1 VEHVGGRLAVEP
13 LEPITPEVTVPVDT
27 SGFRG
32 AFAYFLYFTRQRP
45 LFVLGLVIVLLSLI
59 AAAVG
64 PVLVPYNP
72 TKATMDI
79 TEPPS
84 RQHLMGTDASGYD
97 VFSRVVAATR
107 IDLFIA
113 LAATVISMLIGTPL
127 GGIAG
132 FWSSSKGIA
141 RRVSE
146 LILRLMDIIQ
156 SFPVFILALALVAV
170 SGPSARNV
178 IIGIAFVNIPVFL
191 RLTRSAVLTT
201 QHRAFVDAARVS
213 GNSDLRIIFRHVLP
227 NSLAP
232 ALVNASVTVGWS
244 ILLTAGLSFVGAG
257 VRPPTPEWGAI
268 IAQGSEQMVSGKWWI
283 SAFPGLAL
291 ALTVFGYAVVGDGL
305 RTFLDPTKRV

>member
-1 VEHVGGRLAVEP
+1 MQSVGGPAAAESITAQAVEHADSGGE
-13 LEPITPEVTVPVDT
+13 
-27 SGFRG
+27 RG
-32 AFAYFLYFTRQRP
+32 EARYFLYFTRQRP
-45 LFVLGLVIVLLSLI
+45 LFIFGLFVVFLSLV
-59 AAAVG
+59 AAVIG
-64 PVLVPYNP
+64 PLVVPYDP
-72 TKATMDI
+72 IRATMDI
-79 TEPPS
+79 LQSPS
-84 RQHLMGTDASGYD
+84 RAHPMGTDASGSD
-97 VFSRVVAATR
+97 VFSRVVAAIR
-107 IDLFIA
+107 IDLVIA
-113 LAATVISMLIGTPL
+113 LTATAISMLIGTPL
-127 GGIAG
+127 GGLAG
-132 FWSSSKGIA
+132 FWSSSRGVT
-141 RRVSE
+141 RWVSE
-146 LILRLMDIIQ
+146 LLLRLMDIIQ

-213 GNSDLRIIFRHVLP
+213 GNSDLGIVFRHVLP

-268 IAQGSEQMVSGKWWI
+268 IAQGSEQLVSGKWWI
-283 SAFPGLAL
+283 SLFPGLAL

-305 RTFLDPTKRV
+305 RNFLDPTKRA

>member
-1 VEHVGGRLAVEP
+1 MEHVGGRLAVEP
-13 LEPITPEVTVPVDT
+13 ILPDLQTPVD
-27 SGFRG
+27 SRGFQGEFR
-32 AFAYFLYFTRQRP
+32 YFVHFTRHRA
-45 LFVLGLVIVLLSLI
+45 LFSFGLAVVLLSLV
-59 AAAVG
+59 AAAIG
-64 PVLVPYNP
+64 PLVVPYDP
-72 TKATMDI
+72 IKATMDI
-79 TEPPS
+79 TQPPS

-107 IDLFIA
+107 IDLVIA
-113 LAATVISMLIGTPL
+113 LAATAVSMLVGTPL

-132 FWSSSKGIA
+132 FWSSTKGFT

-213 GNSDLRIIFRHVLP
+213 GNSDLGIVFRHVLP

-257 VRPPTPEWGAI
+257 VRPPAPEWGAI

-283 SAFPGLAL
+283 SAFPGLVL
-291 ALTVFGYAVVGDGL
+291 AITVFGYAVVGDGL

>member
-1 VEHVGGRLAVEP
+1 MAMQQVGGPLAVELHSP
-13 LEPITPEVTVPVDT
+13 EAAVPIDT
-27 SGFRG
+27 SGYRGEFR
-32 AFAYFLYFTRQRP
+32 YFLYFARQRR
-45 LFVLGLVIVLLSLI
+45 LFIFGMVVVLLSLI
-59 AAAVG
+59 TAAAG
-64 PVLVPYNP
+64 PNVVPYVP

-79 TEPPS
+79 TQPPS

-97 VFSRVVAATR
+97 VFSRVMAATR
-107 IDLFIA
+107 IDLVIA
-113 LAATVISMLIGTPL
+113 LAATAISMLIGTPL
-127 GGIAG
+127 GGLAG
-132 FWSSSKGIA
+132 FWSSSKGIT

-213 GNSDLRIIFRHVLP
+213 GNSDLGIVYRHVLP

>member
-1 VEHVGGRLAVEP
+1 MAMQQVGGPLAVE
-13 LEPITPEVTVPVDT
+13 LLSPEAAVPVDT
-27 SGFRG
+27 SGYRGEFR
-32 AFAYFLYFTRQRP
+32 YFLYFARQRS
-45 LFVLGLVIVLLSLI
+45 LFIFGMVVVLISLV
-59 AAAVG
+59 AAAAG
-64 PVLVPYNP
+64 PNVVPYDP

-79 TEPPS
+79 TQPPS

-107 IDLFIA
+107 IDLVIA
-113 LAATVISMLIGTPL
+113 LAATAISMAIGTPL
-127 GGIAG
+127 GGLAG
-132 FWSSSKGIA
+132 FWSSSKGIT
-141 RRVSE
+141 RRASE

-213 GNSDLRIIFRHVLP
+213 GNSDLGIVFRHVLP

>member
-1 VEHVGGRLAVEP
+1 MEHVGGRLAVEP
-13 LEPITPEVTVPVDT
+13 ISPDFPASVD
-27 SGFRG
+27 SRGFQGEFR
-32 AFAYFLYFTRQRP
+32 YFVHFTRQRVLFSFG
-45 LFVLGLVIVLLSLI
+45 LFVVLLSLV
-59 AAAVG
+59 AAVIG
-64 PVLVPYNP
+64 PLVVPYDP

-79 TEPPS
+79 TQPPS

-107 IDLFIA
+107 IDLVIA
-113 LAATVISMLIGTPL
+113 LAATAISMLVGTPL
-127 GGIAG
+127 GGLAG
-132 FWSSSKGIA
+132 FWSSSKGFT

-170 SGPSARNV
+170 SGANARNV

-191 RLTRSAVLTT
+191 RLTRSSVLTT

-213 GNSDLRIIFRHVLP
+213 GNSDLGIVFRHVLP

-283 SAFPGLAL
+283 SAFPGLVL
-291 ALTVFGYAVVGDGL
+291 AITVFGYAVVGDGL